1 MSPHTNYICHVPDYA
16 ATQNEDGPE
25 QPQPPSFC
33 LDDRARRPFPRR
45 ERQPRWIS
53 NLLRRKHRDDD
64 DDDPPPVPVLSRRP
78 PGGLPPR
85 GEEASLLFD
94 LAA

>member
-1 MSPHTNYICHVPDYA
+1 MSPHTNYVCHVPDYA
-16 ATQNEDGPE
+16 TTQNDEPE
-25 QPQPPSFC
+25 QPNLLSMG
-33 LDDRARRPFPRR
+33 LKGRARGPFPRR
-45 ERQPRWIS
+45 ERQPRWIN

-85 GEEASLLFD
+85 GQEEPLLFD